1 MALLGLL
8 AGAGLRLLT
17 KKKQS
22 ARVPTYSGMTAQ
34 EEQDLG
40 ITGGYDNIPTGASAP
55 AGGGTAVVPFGK
67 GGLGMIQTKPTMVQR
82 AKCPRGY
89 SGIVTG
95 GTQARPTVVCVLTK
109 VARALG
115 LVHRRRGRGLSA
127 RDLRAAVRVQ
137 RLVHRLGPKFGG
149 HRRSG
154 GHGHGCACPRCKGK

>member
-17 KKKQS
+17 KKKHS

-34 EEQDLG
+34 EEHDLG
-40 ITGGYDNIPTGASAP
+40 ITGGYDNVPTAAAP
-55 AGGGTAVVPFGK
+55 AAGTSVVPFGK
-67 GGLGMIQTKPTMVQR
+67 PGLSMIQTKPTMVQR

-137 RLVHRLGPKFGG
+137 RLVHRLGPKFGV

-154 GHGHGCACPRCKGK
+154 GHGHGCMCPRCKGK